1 MVLYKNFAI
10 LKDVSMKIC
19 LRASSL
25 VLRHSLSALRFSRSC
40 HGIPMSTRWYS
51 DKNAQFFSSRL
62 HAFHTY
68 MNHSVVVVTDIN
80 IFSIYEKVFSS
91 LCASVF
97 QRTLLEWKNVHKK
110 SFHVKVMLRRF
121 RHNYGYVWMLNQLWC
136 SNVCK
141 NVTEFDFFSLSIWIL
156 L

>member
-1 MVLYKNFAI
+1 MFVVLSTLFDLLGKKI
-10 LKDVSMKIC
+10 LFGFIQEFCYLERCVHEN

-51 DKNAQFFSSRL
+51 VKNAQFFSSRL

-110 SFHVKVMLRRF
+110 SFHVHQISKGHAQKV
-121 RHNYGYVWMLNQLWC
+121 
-136 SNVCK
+136 SP
-141 NVTEFDFFSLSIWIL
+141 
-156 L
+156 